1 MKTQAL
7 AGSAGGLGSVGRFRS
22 RAIRSGVGR
31 IDWLDMALLC
41 LFLIGLYTNYTIMVS
56 AKVPFPS
63 APCGIAG
70 LILLW
75 RRRDLITPRAFVG
88 FIIVLLL
95 FLISVLCATDIRFLP
110 RRTNGLIQLTYSLII
125 GYALFLTVT
134 HASRRQVAGLFL
146 GFSLVILVGCLL
158 EGHAGLRPL
167 SDAVRNVLYSQGI
180 YENDLRDVMF
190 YKRVRPKFFASEP
203 SSVTFCYTLFTFLWM
218 VVSRWRW
225 KLVAYVGLLGLGL
238 FAMPGPTLLLM
249 LLLMVPYMLFLAS
262 RRAGRLD
269 VGRLLLVACIAV
281 VFSGAFVVLVQS
293 LFPAR
298 LASVTSGDDPSFF
311 YRVQEPAL
319 AGLDV
324 MAHYPLAGAGLS
336 GDPFI
341 ETEIT
346 NVYLRSAFYSAR
358 WQVVTPAT
366 ELVINYFWLHWIYL
380 GLVWG
385 LLMMA
390 ALSVWL
396 RVLGVPSVAFC
407 WMVWAILGQAS
418 GAYVGPTCWAVLFLA
433 GAAAVFHQHPQP
445 QRTFEEEQALSTVSN
460 GISNPHA
467 SSQNDDS
474 PTQCVGNRALC
485 AGGARHEDQVVV
497 AVVISQAVPD
507 ECAVA
512 ILESVV
518 ALLDD
523 RADEFGRTR
532 HTGQVVVADLERQDW
547 MVLLDGAP
555 QSAQHALLGRL
566 GIDLDEGRH
575 EAMGGE
581 PVVDRDRLDLD
592 AFDARGAVDARRHHA
607 VEA

>member
-1 MKTQAL
+1 MQMQAL
-7 AGSAGGLGSVGRFRS
+7 AESASPLASAGRFRN
-22 RAIRSGVGR
+22 RAIPSGESR
-31 IDWLDMALLC
+31 IDWLDMALIC
-41 LFLIGLYTNYTIMVS
+41 LFLIGMYTNYTIMVS

-134 HASRRQVAGLFL
+134 HASRRQIAGLFL

-269 VGRLLLVACIAV
+269 VGRLLMVACIAV
-281 VFSGAFVVLVQS
+281 FFFGAFFVLAES

-298 LASVTSGDDPSFF
+298 LEAIMSGDDPSFF
-311 YRVQEPAL
+311 YRVQGPAL

-324 MAHYPLAGAGLS
+324 IAHYPIAGGGLT
-336 GDPFI
+336 GDPFL
-341 ETEIT
+341 EKEIT
-346 NVYLRSAFYSAR
+346 NVYLRSSFYSAA
-358 WQVVTPAT
+358 WQVVSPAT
-366 ELVINYFWLHWIYL
+366 ELVVNYFWLHWIYL

-385 LLMMA
+385 LIVMA
-390 ALSVWL
+390 ALTVWL
-396 RVLGVPSVAFC
+396 RVLGVPSPAFC
-407 WMVWAILGQAS
+407 WVVWAILGQAS

-433 GAAAVFHQHPQP
+433 GAAAVLHQRAATSKDLRGRAGAEHRL
-445 QRTFEEEQALSTVSN
+445 QRN
-460 GISNPHA
+460 
-467 SSQNDDS
+467 
-474 PTQCVGNRALC
+474 
-485 AGGARHEDQVVV
+485 
-497 AVVISQAVPD
+497 
-507 ECAVA
+507 
-512 ILESVV
+512 LESARVI
-518 ALLDD
+518 A
-523 RADEFGRTR
+523 
-532 HTGQVVVADLERQDW
+532 ER
-547 MVLLDGAP
+547 
-555 QSAQHALLGRL
+555 
-566 GIDLDEGRH
+566 
-575 EAMGGE
+575 
-581 PVVDRDRLDLD
+581 
-592 AFDARGAVDARRHHA
+592 
-607 VEA
+607 